1 MDYKSVE
8 KNGVEFLLSSYSGG
22 DKFLVLVIKDDRISP
37 KYPFDSMK
45 EAENWVEA
53 LGATWDDSKKTF

>member
-1 MDYKSVE
+1 MDN
-8 KNGVEFLLSSYSGG
+8 KNIVKGDREFVICAYGR
-22 DKFLVLVIKDDRISP
+22 DRKFLVLVISDERISP